1 MSKETDLIDGEI
13 AAYRKRDLNAFLDFY
28 AADVVIKDADGNVLV
43 QGLQGMHEFYEPLFR
58 DSPDLKV
65 EIPTR
70 IAFGEYVIDE
80 ELIDGV
86 NVEGFPRQLHAAVV
100 NRVKDGKIS
109 GATFL
114 M

>member
-70 IAFGEYVIDE
+70 IALGEYVIDE

-86 NVEGFPRQLHAAVV
+86 NVEGFPRQLHAAAV